1 MTTIPSSTAFAPQPS
16 LPAAAAPAPAP
27 NRQAAPAPAS
37 PTAATSQ
44 MADKAAEASVG
55 MQAARQAV
63 AKQTA
68 QQQAAKVQREP
79 VFDAR
84 EMQKRLEQAI
94 AKLND
99 QMQQTQRRLGFSV
112 DQETDRIMVRV
123 MNKETGELV
132 RELSPEAVV
141 RMADA
146 VGPIKGGLFD
156 EQL

>member
-1 MTTIPSSTAFAPQPS
+1 MTTIPSSTASAPQPS
-16 LPAAAAPAPAP
+16 LPAAAAPAP
-27 NRQAAPAPAS
+27 NRQTAPAPAS

-68 QQQAAKVQREP
+68 QQHQAKAQREP
-79 VFDAR
+79 VFDAK

>member
-1 MTTIPSSTAFAPQPS
+1 MTSITPTTASTPQPS
-16 LPAAAAPAPAP
+16 LPSVAAPVPAAVRP
-27 NRQAAPAPAS
+27 AAPTPATPS
-37 PTAATSQ
+37 PAASQ
-44 MADKAAEASVG
+44 MADKAAEATVG

-68 QQQAAKVQREP
+68 QQQESRVAKQP
-79 VFDAR
+79 IFDAKQ
-84 EMQKRLEQAI
+84 MQKRLEEAI

-99 QMQQTQRRLGFSV
+99 QMHQSQRRLGFSV
-112 DQETDRIMVRV
+112 DEATDRIVVRV
-123 MNKETGELV
+123 TNKETGELV
-132 RELSPEAVV
+132 RELTPEAVV

>member
-1 MTTIPSSTAFAPQPS
+1 VPRPQAQPHP
-16 LPAAAAPAPAP
+16 L
-27 NRQAAPAPAS
+27 
-37 PTAATSQ
+37 
-44 MADKAAEASVG
+44 
-55 MQAARQAV
+55 QAARQAV

>member
-1 MTTIPSSTAFAPQPS
+1 
-16 LPAAAAPAPAP
+16 
-27 NRQAAPAPAS
+27 
-37 PTAATSQ
+37 
-44 MADKAAEASVG
+44 MADRAAEATVG
-55 MQAARQAV
+55 LQAARQAV
-63 AKQTA
+63 ATQA
-68 QQQAAKVQREP
+68 RQQEPKVAKEP
-79 VFDAR
+79 IFDAK

-99 QMQQTQRRLGFSV
+99 QMQQSQRRLGFSV
-112 DQETDRIMVRV
+112 DEATDRIVVRV

-132 RELSPEAVV
+132 RELTPEAVV

>member
-1 MTTIPSSTAFAPQPS
+1 MTTIPSSTASAPQPS
-16 LPAAAAPAPAP
+16 LPAAAAPAP

-37 PTAATSQ
+37 PTPATSQ

-68 QQQAAKVQREP
+68 QQHQAKAQREP
-79 VFDAR
+79 VFDAK

>member
-1 MTTIPSSTAFAPQPS
+1 
-16 LPAAAAPAPAP
+16 
-27 NRQAAPAPAS
+27 
-37 PTAATSQ
+37 

-68 QQQAAKVQREP
+68 QQHQAKVQREP
-79 VFDAR
+79 VFDAK

-123 MNKETGELV
+123 MNKETGALV

>member
-1 MTTIPSSTAFAPQPS
+1 MTTIPSSTASAPQPS

-68 QQQAAKVQREP
+68 QQHQAKAQREP
-79 VFDAR
+79 VFDAKK
-84 EMQKRLEQAI
+84 MQKRLEQAI